1 MWREVAMKRSSTTLL
16 ICTLLMALSAIVASG
31 QTPPSRSD
39 TQNWND
45 VFISVPVAGP
55 VDFILQGT
63 LRNGRDLTRPVD
75 ERVGIGFSFRIGKY
89 LTAVSYTHLRAHET
103 PEHLV

>member
-1 MWREVAMKRSSTTLL
+1 MKRSSTTLL
-16 ICTLLMALSAIVASG
+16 ICTLLIVMGAAVASA
-31 QTPPSRSD
+31 QTLPSRSD

-63 LRNGRDLTRPVD
+63 LRNGRDLPTGR
-75 ERVGIGFSFRIGKY
+75 
-89 LTAVSYTHLRAHET
+89 
-103 PEHLV
+103 